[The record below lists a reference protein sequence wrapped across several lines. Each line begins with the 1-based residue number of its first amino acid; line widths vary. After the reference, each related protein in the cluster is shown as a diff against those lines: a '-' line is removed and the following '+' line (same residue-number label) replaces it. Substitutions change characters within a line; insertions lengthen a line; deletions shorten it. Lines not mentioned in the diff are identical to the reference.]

1 MREGHGP
8 LSYLCVHDVD
18 VHGEIL
24 RRMRPSQLWKDL
36 SEGAEE
42 QISWNKC
49 IHSLHVMMY
58 S

>member
-24 RRMRPSQLWKDL
+24 WRMRPSQLWKDL

-49 IHSLHVMMY
+49 IHLSLIHI
-58 S
+58 